1 MSKSS
6 QLTSVFWFAYGA
18 SRIVGIVGSKY
29 LIPRTYIL
37 LAMTGSSTQK
47 LRIRLSF
54 YLSWWNW
61 KWFAF
66 HRVSHCCRSTNW
78 VHNCNI
84 LS

>member
-54 YLSWWNW
+54 YFSWWNW
-61 KWFAF
+61 KWFSQIQPF
-66 HRVSHCCRSTNW
+66 FGITQSW
-78 VHNCNI
+78 QEEEF
-84 LS
+84 